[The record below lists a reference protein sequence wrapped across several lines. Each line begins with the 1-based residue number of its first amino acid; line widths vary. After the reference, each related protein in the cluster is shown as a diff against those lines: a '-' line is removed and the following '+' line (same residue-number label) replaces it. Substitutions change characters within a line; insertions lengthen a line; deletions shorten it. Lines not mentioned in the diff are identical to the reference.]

1 MHNLRRCAN
10 VYNLMR
16 RQMKMRG
23 YMIFLFL
30 VLEESMNISIKNLG
44 GEDTVGLLRGM
55 IAVPEHV
62 LSVILA
68 RGGIIESVAQDADL
82 YVSCAAAT
90 LVPHFKPYISKHHS
104 RYNLIGKMKR
114 EGIRTPIITV
124 FLPYW
129 VGFRMMDR
137 NVE

>member
-1 MHNLRRCAN
+1 MISFFINAQLEIMCECIQLDAQTDEDES
-10 VYNLMR
+10 VYD
-16 RQMKMRG
+16 
-23 YMIFLFL
+23 FLFL

-62 LSVILA
+62 LSVVLA
-68 RGGIIESVAQDADL
+68 RGGIVESVAQDAHL
-82 YVSCAAAT
+82 YVPCATAT

-114 EGIRTPIITV
+114 EGIRSPIITV
-124 FLPYW
+124 CLPY
-129 VGFRMMDR
+129 
-137 NVE
+137 